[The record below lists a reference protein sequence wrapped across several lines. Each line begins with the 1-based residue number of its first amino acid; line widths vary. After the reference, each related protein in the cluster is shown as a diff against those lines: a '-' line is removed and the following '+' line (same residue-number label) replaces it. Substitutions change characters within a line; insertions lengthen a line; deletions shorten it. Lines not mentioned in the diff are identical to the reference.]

1 MHHGHRCDRGVP
13 EVPDPMTRVR
23 RTLLAVSAVSAVA
36 MLAGCGILPADPSA
50 VPTDFVPSPSA
61 SPGDLAGA
69 LSPDGFSAAQR
80 MSVRVRNIGCGFLA
94 TGSGF
99 ALDEHTL
106 ITNRHV
112 VENAKHIEISTYDGR
127 VIQATAASTTTVAD
141 IAIVTTEESLGTS
154 YADRSEEDP
163 VEGDVITVVGYPS
176 GGRLTT
182 TSGVV
187 LGETTDP
194 LGGAVGTV
202 LASTAQIEPGSSGS
216 AVFNASG
223 QVVGVVYAMNTS
235 DQSFIVPIS
244 TLNKLLD
251 EPALLVPNSEGCA
264 S

>member
-1 MHHGHRCDRGVP
+1 
-13 EVPDPMTRVR
+13 MTRTRIALVAA
-23 RTLLAVSAVSAVA
+23 TAAVL
-36 MLAGCGILPADPSA
+36 LAGCGILPAAPSPA
-50 VPTDFVPSPSA
+50 PSNFVPSESA
-61 SPGDLAGA
+61 SLGDVESGA
-69 LSPDGFSAAQR
+69 LSPDGFTVAQR

-112 VENAKHIEISTYDGR
+112 VENAKHIEVSTYDGR
-127 VIQATAASTTTVAD
+127 IIQATAASTTTVAD
-141 IAIVTTEESLGTS
+141 IAIVTTKESLGST
-154 YADRSEEDP
+154 YADRAEADP
-163 VEGDVITVVGYPS
+163 AEGDVVTVVGYPS

-202 LASTAQIEPGSSGS
+202 LASTAQVEPGSSGS

-223 QVVGVVYAMNTS
+223 QVVGVVYAMNAS

-244 TLNKLLD
+244 TLNQLID
-251 EPALLVPNSEGCA
+251 EPSLLVPDSEGCN

>member
-1 MHHGHRCDRGVP
+1 M
-13 EVPDPMTRVR
+13 R
-23 RTLLAVSAVSAVA
+23 RAHAAVIATTAALL
-36 MLAGCGILPADPSA
+36 LAGCGILPAAPSPE
-50 VPTDFVPSPSA
+50 PTNFVPSAST

-112 VENAKHIEISTYDGR
+112 VENAKHIEVSTYDGR
-127 VIQATAASTTTVAD
+127 IIQATAASTTTVAD
-141 IAIVTTEESLGTS
+141 IAIVTTMESLGTS
-154 YADRSEEDP
+154 YAERADADP
-163 VEGDVITVVGYPS
+163 VEGDVVTVVGYPS

-182 TSGVV
+182 TTGVV

-223 QVVGVVYAMNTS
+223 EVVGVVYAMNAS
-235 DQSFIVPIS
+235 EQSFIVPIS

-251 EPALLVPNSEGCA
+251 EPGLLIPESEGCN

>member
-1 MHHGHRCDRGVP
+1 MSAA
-13 EVPDPMTRVR
+13 RVAALATAA
-23 RTLLAVSAVSAVA
+23 TLLI
-36 MLAGCGILPADPSA
+36 AGCGILPAAPEPE
-50 VPTDFVPSPSA
+50 PTDFVPTASA
-61 SPGDLAGA
+61 TVAPAAGA

-106 ITNRHV
+106 VTNRHV
-112 VENAKHIEISTYDGR
+112 VANAKTIEISTYDGR
-127 VIQATAASTTTVAD
+127 VIQATAASTTAVAD
-141 IAIVTTEESLGTS
+141 IAIVTTKESLGTS
-154 YADRSEEDP
+154 YATRADADP
-163 VEGDVITVVGYPS
+163 AEGDVITIVGYPN

-194 LGGAVGTV
+194 TGTGVGTV
-202 LASTAQIEPGSSGS
+202 LASTAQVEPGSSGS

-223 QVVGVVYAMNTS
+223 EVVGVVYAKNAT
-235 DQSFIVPIS
+235 DQSFIIPIS
-244 TLNKLLD
+244 ALNDLLN
-251 EPALLVPNSEGCA
+251 EPALLVPESEGCT